1 MSIPE
6 LTQQRL
12 AQLCETRKI
21 PRFSCEEMVELLE
34 DGEEVAWILE
44 QALPDGPSDVAGE
57 LGAILAEIAAQVA
70 PPEKDDDGEDAES
83 VEDEAPAEAIDAAA
97 ALAEME
103 LPPGVDR
110 AQFEQLMSSPRG
122 ALVADF
128 GMFCEEKGFSQD
140 TAAGLGTNVVDDSI
154 KELHDE
160 WMETPRESLEGKR
173 PKDVLDGGLFP
184 EKVATFRREAPKVGR
199 NDPCPCGSGKKYK
212 KCCG

>member
-70 PPEKDDDGEDAES
+70 PPEKDDDGEQQKVGVAANLG
-83 VEDEAPAEAIDAAA
+83 EDLADSPPLLRGRAVCRFRRLF
-97 ALAEME
+97 AL
-103 LPPGVDR
+103 G
-110 AQFEQLMSSPRG
+110 RG
-122 ALVADF
+122 A
-128 GMFCEEKGFSQD
+128 
-140 TAAGLGTNVVDDSI
+140 AGGPAL
-154 KELHDE
+154 
-160 WMETPRESLEGKR
+160 
-173 PKDVLDGGLFP
+173 
-184 EKVATFRREAPKVGR
+184 
-199 NDPCPCGSGKKYK
+199 
-212 KCCG
+212 